1 MGIFSGV
8 ERQTEYEIVMRNELD
23 IIAEK
28 NYAREEGRA
37 EGEAKGRAENSREI
51 ASKMLAM
58 GLTPEQISQATG
70 LSEEEIAGL
79 KAQ

>member
-8 ERQTEYEIVMRNELD
+8 ERQTEYEIVIRNELD

-58 GLTPEQISQATG
+58 GLTPEQASQATG
-70 LSEEEIAGL
+70 LAVEEVKGL
-79 KAQ
+79 KAL